1 MVLIKVKPNQAF
13 KMLGTGIVLDPQQAY
28 LAVNATNIPNWRA
41 TRSVYV
47 LVNSDGSPVAH
58 SVETAA
64 TFLETAATF
73 LLSGADYT
81 PA

>member
-1 MVLIKVKPNQAF
+1 MAPFKVKPTQAF
-13 KMLGTGIVLDPQQAY
+13 KLLGTGIVLDPQQTY
-28 LAVNATNIPNWRA
+28 LAVDATNIPDWRA

-58 SVETAA
+58 SVVAHSVEAP
-64 TFLETAATF
+64 ATF